1 MFKVILSIWGLLIL
15 VVLLVFGWK
24 GIVEIVFYALLILP
38 FALRKQKWHKWTPS
52 EKFLIDPDLAISEG
66 EKETEVHET
75 HDPRW

>member
-1 MFKVILSIWGLLIL
+1 MYKVILSIWGLLIL

-38 FALRKQKWHKWTPS
+38 VALRKHKWTPS
-52 EKFLIDPDLAISEG
+52 EKFLIDPDLAMSEG
-66 EKETEVHET
+66 EDQTEVHKT